1 MRVRGLVLNSV
12 GGGEP
17 WEMLEDA
24 IGSKL
29 GSGTINL
36 ATGKRMIGGREG
48 RQGDQAIAP
57 ALAQRGLVVSW
68 PGLGWAAEEARVPGL
83 FLKMFLRGGGACT
96 HVHAHIHPHKL
107 FITCGTC
114 CYREMQTGEL
124 GFRFRP
130 QTWCSQVP
138 QLTTV
143 ASPSLSIEWG

>member
-83 FLKMFLRGGGACT
+83 FLKMFLRGGRGMHTRAR
-96 HVHAHIHPHKL
+96 AHIQNSKRAPL
-107 FITCGTC
+107 SAQSPTRGSNP
-114 CYREMQTGEL
+114 
-124 GFRFRP
+124 RP
-130 QTWCSQVP
+130 VRS
-138 QLTTV
+138 
-143 ASPSLSIEWG
+143 